1 MATDSLWWALQT
13 TSCISGVRR
22 RVDDRMRT
30 SLHRQV
36 DLNIFQDFSKILEHW
51 QEDYRENLPN
61 KRTFDH
67 LVTLC
72 IERFTLN
79 SLQTHFQVITA
90 WHSKISMAPK
100 WPCRLSVGARI
111 ICQNSKKK
119 IGKLLQIFKIFSPSS
134 EHGRQTS
141 RWATIRHRREA
152 EMMEHVIPFPSL
164 ILRLDN
170 GPDRGIR
177 YFIEIKIAFFTWS
190 I

>member
-1 MATDSLWWALQT
+1 MTDLLWWALQT

-22 RVDDRMRT
+22 RVDGRKRT

-119 IGKLLQIFKIFSPSS
+119 SNNCYKFAKFSVL
-134 EHGRQTS
+134 RQNM
-141 RWATIRHRREA
+141 ADK
-152 EMMEHVIPFPSL
+152 
-164 ILRLDN
+164 RLD
-170 GPDRGIR
+170 GRRFDIEGRRKWWSTSFLSPHSFSDWTMDPIEGYGISL
-177 YFIEIKIAFFTWS
+177 K
-190 I
+190 